1 MRILGWLAEELKTV
15 AVAMAYFT
23 ACFWIVM
30 ALKTLFLEEYDIR
43 FSGLMT
49 ALVAAAVTA
58 KVVVIMEKVRLERW
72 LHGRPLL
79 LDVLAKTA
87 LYSSATVVLLL
98 AEKAFES
105 RAEHGGFTAAL
116 AAVTSH
122 KDIPTIWATAIIVAL
137 AFLAYNLFA
146 GLKRELGNERFWHVL
161 LRGDRSGSRS
171 R

>member
-1 MRILGWLAEELKTV
+1 MRIVAWLGEELKTI
-15 AVAMAYFT
+15 AVVMAYFT

-30 ALKTLFLEEYDIR
+30 VLKTLFLEAYDIR

-58 KVVVIMEKVRLERW
+58 KVVVILEKVRLDRW
-72 LHGRPLL
+72 LDGRPLL
-79 LDVLAKTA
+79 VDVLAKTA
-87 LYSSATVVLLL
+87 LYASATVALLL

-122 KDIPTIWATAIIVAL
+122 KDIPTVWATAIVVAL
-137 AFLAYNLFA
+137 AFLAYNLFN
-146 GLKRELGNERFWHVL
+146 GLKREIGDDRFWHVL
-161 LRGDRSGSRS
+161 WRGDRPQRND